1 MNDFWPSTAA
11 PALFALFAW
20 WFGTGAILWLVRRP
34 VRSFRWRMAGMSVL
48 GIASLWGAH
57 RSMQSSEVANAYLGF
72 ASVIVMWGWHELA
85 FLSGWITGPRR
96 EPLTPGA
103 RGVVRFRE
111 SLQAILH
118 HEFALLANFGVLLL
132 LQNGLP
138 NHVAICT
145 FALLWCMRLSA
156 KLNLYFGVPE
166 VGEQYLPSHL
176 TYLGSYFRRG
186 PVSVFFYFSI
196 SVAAGSWLWLVGEA
210 QRGTVTVNTGWV
222 LLAALLGLAIIEHL
236 LMMFPLPMQ
245 RLWGWAM
252 GRPTQAA
259 MPVTVTSTGL
269 PVVPPVAVIEP
280 EAGRP

>member
-1 MNDFWPSTAA
+1 MNDFGSSTVA

-34 VRSFRWRMAGMSVL
+34 VRSFRSRMTGMSVL
-48 GIASLWGAH
+48 AIASLWGAH
-57 RSMQSSEVANAYLGF
+57 HSMQASDVGNAYLGF

-85 FLSGWITGPRR
+85 FLSGWIIGPRR
-96 EPLTPGA
+96 VPLTPGA

-132 LQNGLP
+132 MQNGEP

-156 KLNLYFGVPE
+156 KLNLFFGVPE

-196 SVAAGSWLWLVGEA
+196 SIAAGSWLWLVGQA
-210 QRGTVTVNTGWV
+210 QLGAVTVNTGWV

-252 GRPTQAA
+252 GRS
-259 MPVTVTSTGL
+259 TSVSLPSTTSGL
-269 PVVPPVAVIEP
+269 PVVPAVPVIGP
-280 EAGRP
+280 EASRS